1 MIAHRAYQEYPIIMK
16 IDFRWAVAALA
27 LGAASCGKEPAD
39 TNATGNTATTTAATP
54 ATGQDWTETV
64 TATPEGGFRMGNP
77 DAPVK
82 LVEYAS
88 LTCPHCADF
97 SINGAPKL
105 RDEYVRS
112 GKVSWEFRTFVLN
125 AVDVAVSLMVRCQ
138 GEGPFFKLIEQ
149 TYAEQKNWAPNVSGI
164 SNAEFTRIQGLPETQ
179 QFSALAKAGG
189 LDQFFRARG
198 LSDAKAQQCL
208 SDKAALDKLVAMRD
222 HGVNQDKITGT
233 PSFLINGKLAE
244 GVYDFNTLKAALDTA
259 LGG

>member
-1 MIAHRAYQEYPIIMK
+1 MK

-27 LGAASCGKEPAD
+27 LAAAGCGKQEATD
-39 TNATGNTATTTAATP
+39 AGATGNAVASAP

-97 SINGAPKL
+97 SINGSPKL
-105 RDEYVRS
+105 RNEYVRT

-149 TYAEQKNWAPNVSGI
+149 TYAEQKTWSSNVSNI
-164 SNAEFTRIQGLPETQ
+164 SNTEFARIQGLPETQ
-179 QFSALAKAGG
+179 QFVALAKASGM
-189 LDQFFRARG
+189 DQFYRARG
-198 LSDAKAQQCL
+198 LSEAKAEQCL
-208 SDKAALDKLVAMRD
+208 SDKPSLDKLVAMRD

-244 GVYDFNTLKAALDTA
+244 GVFNFETLKTALDTA

>member
-1 MIAHRAYQEYPIIMK
+1 MK
-16 IDFRWAVAALA
+16 IDFRWAVAVLALA
-27 LGAASCGKEPAD
+27 VASCGKQEATD
-39 TNATGNTATTTAATP
+39 ANTTGNAAATTAA

-105 RDEYVRS
+105 RDEYVRA

-125 AVDVAVSLMVRCQ
+125 AVDVTVSLMVRCQ
-138 GEGPFFKLIEQ
+138 GEGPFFKLVEQ
-149 TYAEQKNWAPNVSGI
+149 TYAEQKNWAPNVSKVD
-164 SNAEFTRIQGLPETQ
+164 NAEFTRIQGLPENQ
-179 QFSALAKAGG
+179 QFVAFAKATGM
-189 LDQFFRARG
+189 DQFFRARG
-198 LSDAKAQQCL
+198 LTEAKAEQCL
-208 SDKAALDKLVAMRD
+208 SDKAALDKLVAIRD

-259 LGG
+259 LAG